1 MTPLEIQFELK
12 KKEITQKELA
22 LDLGVC
28 EMAVSL
34 VINKRSISD
43 KIMKAISRAIKRD
56 HRAVFPEHYFKLKSR
71 KRAA

>member
-12 KKEITQKELA
+12 KKEITQKEIA
-22 LDLGVC
+22 LDLGVS
-28 EMAVSL
+28 EMGVSL
-34 VINKRSISD
+34 VINKMTVSD
-43 KIMKAISRAIKRD
+43 RIMKAVSKSIKMD

>member
-12 KKEITQKELA
+12 KKEITQKEIA
-22 LDLGVC
+22 LDLGVS

-34 VINKRSISD
+34 VINKMTVSD
-43 KIMKAISRAIKRD
+43 RIMKAVSKSIKMD